1 MCRDHLRSS
10 VEARPSV
17 DDRKSQ
23 YNPPPPYKAGIGTT
37 AIGGKF
43 DFYGD
48 ERRGISV
55 SVYPQLEFAPAHG
68 AEKGL
73 SEAGQTLV
81 LPLLVARE
89 FHAFTF
95 VFNDELEKPLHDPSR
110 QLASGFDFAFGRS
123 FTRKVAAMIELRTE
137 SSIDLQRDRLVLV
150 NAGIIDG
157 VRNASCTRHRP
168 FGVLRRRRGISTPA
182 AASRS

>member
-1 MCRDHLRSS
+1 MPTTNR
-10 VEARPSV
+10 RPSWRV
-17 DDRKSQ
+17 SAA
-23 YNPPPPYKAGIGTT
+23 NEAGEGYKAGIGTT

-55 SVYPQLEFAPAHG
+55 AVYPQLEFAPAHG

-73 SEAGQTLV
+73 SDAGQTIV

-95 VFNDELEKPLHDPSR
+95 VFNGELEKPLHDP
-110 QLASGFDFAFGRS
+110 AFR
-123 FTRKVAAMIELRTE
+123 AP
-137 SSIDLQRDRLVLV
+137 
-150 NAGIIDG
+150 
-157 VRNASCTRHRP
+157 RH
-168 FGVLRRRRGISTPA
+168 
-182 AASRS
+182 